1 MTGGGGE
8 PVGEHERFMSRAL
21 ELAELGRSTT
31 LPNPMVGCVLVRE
44 SSGIVGEGWH
54 ERAGDDHAETRALAA
69 AGELARGATVY
80 VTLEPCNHHGN
91 TPPCTEALISAGVR
105 RVVIAGFDPDPRVAG
120 SGVRR
125 LQEAGITV
133 VEGVLRDE
141 ADALNAA
148 YLRMQRSGRPFVLY
162 KTAMTLDGKIA
173 TRSGQSRWITGEA
186 ARELVQ
192 RWRSRLDAVA
202 VGINTV
208 LLDDP
213 LLTARVDDGRTPVK
227 VVFDSVGRTPPDAGL
242 FAPDRKGEAPRVVLF
257 VTDKAPAGRLE
268 ALRAAGAEV
277 ITVSAQRGRALVTE
291 ALRALRERGV
301 RSLLLEGG
309 GTLAWSFLEAEAVDQ
324 VAWFIGPK
332 LLGGSGATPLGGL
345 GMNAMADALELEA
358 MRTELIG
365 GDLLVTG
372 GVRYQPTS
380 STSSQTSSQSSSQS
394 PSQRSSQA
402 SSLRSS
408 SQTSSQTV
416 ETSEAAGTV
425 AGSESKSTP
434 AAGPAVRPAAADDTE
449 AT

>member
-8 PVGEHERFMSRAL
+8 PIREHERFMWRAL

-54 ERAGDDHAETRALAA
+54 ERAGDDHAEARALAA
-69 AGELARGATVY
+69 AGEQARGATAY
-80 VTLEPCNHHGN
+80 VTLEPCNHHGS
-91 TPPCTEALISAGVR
+91 TPPCTESLIRAGVR
-105 RVVIAGFDPDPRVAG
+105 RVVIAGADPDPRVAG
-120 SGVRR
+120 SGIKR
-125 LQEAGITV
+125 LQEAGIIV

-148 YLRMQRSGRPFVLY
+148 YLRMQRTGRPFVLY

-186 ARELVQ
+186 ARSLVQ
-192 RWRSRLDAVA
+192 IWRSRLDAVA

-213 LLTARVDDGRTPVK
+213 LLTARVDDGRTPLK

-242 FAPDRKGEAPRVVLF
+242 FAPDARGALARVVLF
-257 VTDKAPAGRLE
+257 VTDEAPSGRLDT
-268 ALRAAGAEV
+268 LRAAGADV
-277 ITVSAQRGRALVTE
+277 VVVAAHRGRALVSE
-291 ALRALRERGV
+291 ALRTLRERGV

-309 GTLAWSFLEAEAVDQ
+309 GALAWSFLEAEAVDQ

-332 LLGGSGATPLGGL
+332 LLGGAGATPLGGM
-345 GMNAMADALELEA
+345 GVNVMADALELDA
-358 MRTELIG
+358 MRTELVG

-372 GVRYQPTS
+372 GIRYP
-380 STSSQTSSQSSSQS
+380 
-394 PSQRSSQA
+394 PSA
-402 SSLRSS
+402 LFG
-408 SQTSSQTV
+408 TD
-416 ETSEAAGTV
+416 SEEAVDAVT
-425 AGSESKSTP
+425 
-434 AAGPAVRPAAADDTE
+434 GPAQGHGAAPTGSSARKDPE
-449 AT
+449 AS